1 MLRSEDEESWKK
13 DREDETYI
21 GSLGDK
27 EWGIF
32 PRWGALARWLVGY
45 IEGEQ
50 EKWVCKMPAVS
61 NGSNGKKR
69 GI

>member
-1 MLRSEDEESWKK
+1 MLRSEDEKSWKK

-32 PRWGALARWLVGY
+32 PRWGALARWLVDCVGS
-45 IEGEQ
+45 GQ
-50 EKWVCKMPAVS
+50 EKCIGKMPAVS
-61 NGSNGKKR
+61 NGSGGKKKTT
-69 GI
+69 